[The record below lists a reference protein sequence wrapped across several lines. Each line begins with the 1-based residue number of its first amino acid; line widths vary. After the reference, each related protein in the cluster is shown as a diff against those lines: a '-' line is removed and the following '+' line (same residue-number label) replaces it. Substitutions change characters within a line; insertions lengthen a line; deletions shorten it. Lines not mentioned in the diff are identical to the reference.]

1 MRTLEGAVRSLQNAC
16 RDARDDAKELREE
29 NARLRVLLETHG
41 QSSSSSH
48 DYIPPPQSFAPP
60 PSFQGSP
67 HVSDLTAQP
76 PVPQSYT
83 TFSGGGGGASQDP
96 QWPFDMNFDHTT
108 PDFSPL
114 SSGSGSLPQAP
125 SPSYLPDLSGAGGQ
139 SGSYYAPSSRSLS
152 PSPFGEAANPP
163 PTHHSSLDSSFN
175 HLSIFGSNS
184 GNNEFPLHFPQGDAV
199 EWNPA
204 MLYAASPDP
213 NTQQQQQQQ
222 QYEEQQRELDRH
234 ETVKANKARRPS
246 ETGDGNHESLDRND
260 TLKATARPS
269 TGRDHRYRPYS
280 AADAAGHQHV
290 PFVGKL
296 EEEPQLYGHFRSG
309 SSASSSSSYNS
320 LLDSSGNDALPTP
333 LMRADSRRH
342 SFPVASNNNNSAIE
356 DSPSPSH
363 VDPKESDD
371 EALSYTL
378 AVLKSQAFGTVRK
391 SRVRTKRP
399 SAANDAAKVAMH
411 ALNARALSLGL
422 DIVPTDGGSGGSNPR
437 RLRSQRGPNDMDNS

>member
-1 MRTLEGAVRSLQNAC
+1 
-16 RDARDDAKELREE
+16 
-29 NARLRVLLETHG
+29 
-41 QSSSSSH
+41 
-48 DYIPPPQSFAPP
+48 
-60 PSFQGSP
+60 
-67 HVSDLTAQP
+67 
-76 PVPQSYT
+76 
-83 TFSGGGGGASQDP
+83 
-96 QWPFDMNFDHTT
+96 
-108 PDFSPL
+108 
-114 SSGSGSLPQAP
+114 
-125 SPSYLPDLSGAGGQ
+125 
-139 SGSYYAPSSRSLS
+139 
-152 PSPFGEAANPP
+152 
-163 PTHHSSLDSSFN
+163 
-175 HLSIFGSNS
+175 
-184 GNNEFPLHFPQGDAV
+184 
-199 EWNPA
+199 

-213 NTQQQQQQQ
+213 NMQQQ

-320 LLDSSGNDALPTP
+320 LLDSSGNDAHPTP

-342 SFPVASNNNNSAIE
+342 SFPIASTSAIE

-363 VDPKESDD
+363 NDPKESDD

-422 DIVPTDGGSGGSNPR
+422 DIVPTDGGAGGSGSNPR